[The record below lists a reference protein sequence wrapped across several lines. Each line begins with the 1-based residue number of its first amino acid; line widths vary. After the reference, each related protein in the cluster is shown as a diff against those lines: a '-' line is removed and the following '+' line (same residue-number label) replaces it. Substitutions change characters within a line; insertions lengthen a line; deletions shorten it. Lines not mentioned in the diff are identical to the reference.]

1 MWVSER
7 RRGRGRRPG
16 AGPPAEGFCA
26 RASSEA
32 SERAVRGAKIQSAPA
47 PERQSSPG
55 APHPL
60 HHNGFRLPQRDTMV
74 VLRSS
79 LELHSRSTTSSATDS
94 LDLSNEFLSL
104 KDSGRRRPGS
114 PRGAGKSLDSSAVST
129 GLGRGTLGPGVE
141 PRRVGTGNPGG
152 GEPACRAGVLEGSG
166 ETDLTGGGLS
176 SWSPPLSTQEETRAR
191 RSRSGA

>member
-1 MWVSER
+1 MGGESRVVGLGAAE
-7 RRGRGRRPG
+7 GRGRPPG
-16 AGPPAEGFCA
+16 AGPEVEAGPAAEGFRA

-32 SERAVRGAKIQSAPA
+32 SGSAVCGARIQSAPA
-47 PERQSSPG
+47 PERRYLPG

-60 HHNGFRLPQRDTMV
+60 PHNGCRLPQRDTMV

-114 PRGAGKSLDSSAVST
+114 PRAAGKSAVST
-129 GLGRGTLGPGVE
+129 GLGRETLGPGVE
-141 PRRVGTGNPGG
+141 PR
-152 GEPACRAGVLEGSG
+152 
-166 ETDLTGGGLS
+166 
-176 SWSPPLSTQEETRAR
+176 
-191 RSRSGA
+191 

>member
-16 AGPPAEGFCA
+16 AGPAAEGFRA

-32 SERAVRGAKIQSAPA
+32 SGSAVCGARIQSAPA
-47 PERQSSPG
+47 PERRYLPG

-60 HHNGFRLPQRDTMV
+60 PHNGFRLPQRDTMV

-114 PRGAGKSLDSSAVST
+114 PRAAGKSLVPTAVST
-129 GLGRGTLGPGVE
+129 GLGREILGPGVE
-141 PRRVGTGNPGG
+141 PRRGG
-152 GEPACRAGVLEGSG
+152 PACSAGVLEGSKV
-166 ETDLTGGGLS
+166 
-176 SWSPPLSTQEETRAR
+176 PVRQI
-191 RSRSGA
+191 